1 MTNYIY
7 CNKLDCLSA
16 KITYNIA
23 MFFDSTVNLEG
34 YVIVILQMRS
44 FKKMLSMFSGSEKI
58 SGKSLATLKE
68 TEQNILG

>member
-1 MTNYIY
+1 
-7 CNKLDCLSA
+7 
-16 KITYNIA
+16 